1 MKGLQLHDQLCINM
15 NNLMIRI
22 TTAVFQHSPHSIYIH
37 LGQLTGVFVC
47 LVTVDIEKRH
57 FTTQYASQGSE
68 TTNQTCRDLG
78 QLPISKDVMSRF
90 KLSLIWS
97 KSRTQILPSLS
108 YTQFVTVQTL
118 MYR

>member
-22 TTAVFQHSPHSIYIH
+22 TTSVFQYSPHSIYIH

-57 FTTQYASQGSE
+57 FTTQDASQGSE
-68 TTNQTCRDLG
+68 TTNQTC

-97 KSRTQILPSLS
+97 KSRTQTLPSLS
-108 YTQFVTVQTL
+108 YTRFVTVQTL

>member
-57 FTTQYASQGSE
+57 FTTQDASQGSE

-97 KSRTQILPSLS
+97 KSRTQTLPSLS